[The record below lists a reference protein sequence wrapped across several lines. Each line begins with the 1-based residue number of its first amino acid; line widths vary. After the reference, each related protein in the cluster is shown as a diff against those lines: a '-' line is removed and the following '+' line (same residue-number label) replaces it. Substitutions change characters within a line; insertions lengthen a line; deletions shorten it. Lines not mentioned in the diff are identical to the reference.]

1 MTSKHAKNKDLLLVL
16 GDFNAKTGS
25 GHKLYPNN
33 IAQYGKGHLNSNGED
48 LLEYTKE
55 NNLVLSN
62 ILFHHKLGHR
72 TTRTSL
78 ERVNP
83 HISVDGTVRR
93 NPYRNQIDYIITKS
107 IHRNLFLES
116 KSQGNLSTITDH
128 KLVKTRINLE
138 WWRLKRQFKKSER
151 LDVNRL
157 RDPEMSQRYRK
168 DLKTRLEVERQEN
181 ERRDTTW
188 KRIEK
193 ACKETARNTV
203 GIKQF
208 SKTQSSS
215 LIVQELSLKQRKL
228 KTDKE
233 SNQNK
238 EQRRELNIERNE
250 FLKQLKKELRND
262 NDKQLD
268 LELQYIEKYKDDSS
282 KGYQAIRKIQS
293 HKPRKPLVIFDSEL
307 NRITSAENQV
317 TVITDYFIN
326 LFSFE
331 DKSVNVR
338 PVKMEP

>member
-1 MTSKHAKNKDLLLVL
+1 M
-16 GDFNAKTGS
+16 
-25 GHKLYPNN
+25 
-33 IAQYGKGHLNSNGED
+33 
-48 LLEYTKE
+48 
-55 NNLVLSN
+55 
-62 ILFHHKLGHR
+62 
-72 TTRTSL
+72 
-78 ERVNP
+78 
-83 HISVDGTVRR
+83 
-93 NPYRNQIDYIITKS
+93 
-107 IHRNLFLES
+107 
-116 KSQGNLSTITDH
+116 
-128 KLVKTRINLE
+128 
-138 WWRLKRQFKKSER
+138 
-151 LDVNRL
+151 NRL

-208 SKTQSSS
+208 SKTQSTS

-307 NRITSAENQV
+307 NHITSAENQV
-317 TVITDYFIN
+317 TVITDHFTN
-326 LFSFE
+326 LFSSK
-331 DKSVNVR
+331 DKPVNVP
-338 PVKMEP
+338 PVKMEPEYNAEEIETAAKKFKNNKAAGRDEVNAELIKYGCRELYKHIASLLNVTSGTGDYPQENRRGILTPLAKPPKEG

>member
-1 MTSKHAKNKDLLLVL
+1 
-16 GDFNAKTGS
+16 
-25 GHKLYPNN
+25 
-33 IAQYGKGHLNSNGED
+33 
-48 LLEYTKE
+48 
-55 NNLVLSN
+55 
-62 ILFHHKLGHR
+62 
-72 TTRTSL
+72 
-78 ERVNP
+78 
-83 HISVDGTVRR
+83 
-93 NPYRNQIDYIITKS
+93 
-107 IHRNLFLES
+107 
-116 KSQGNLSTITDH
+116 
-128 KLVKTRINLE
+128 
-138 WWRLKRQFKKSER
+138 
-151 LDVNRL
+151 
-157 RDPEMSQRYRK
+157 MSQRYRK

-307 NRITSAENQV
+307 NRITSAEDQV
-317 TVITDYFIN
+317 TVITDHFTN
-326 LFSFE
+326 LFSSK
-331 DKSVNVR
+331 DKPVNVP
-338 PVKMEP
+338 PVKMEPEYNAEEIEIASKKLKNNKAAGREEVNAELIKYGCRELYKQIASLLIVTSETADYPEEVRRGILTPLAKPPKKDERVDVRPIILLSVLRKILTITLIDQCWERIKN